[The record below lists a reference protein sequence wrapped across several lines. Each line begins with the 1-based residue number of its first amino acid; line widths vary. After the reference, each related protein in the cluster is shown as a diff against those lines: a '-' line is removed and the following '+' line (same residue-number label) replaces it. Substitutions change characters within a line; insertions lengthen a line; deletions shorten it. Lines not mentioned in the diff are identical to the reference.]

1 MLQRMDK
8 LLSGQGVAT
17 RSEAGRLCRQG
28 RVTVDGVP
36 FLNAAQKVDPDTQ
49 TIAVDGTPLNCKQNL
64 YIMLH
69 KPQGVLSA
77 SRDPH
82 APTVL
87 DLLPDHLRRRGL
99 FPAGRLDKDTTGF
112 VLITDDG
119 PLAHRL
125 LAPKSHVEKRYR
137 AKLDK
142 PWDERLPALFAAG
155 VTLEDGDTCAPSKCL
170 LLEDGDNPWAE
181 ITLTEGKYH
190 QIKRMFGVFGYN
202 ILRLHRFS
210 IGGVLLDDALK
221 EGDCRELTAKEL
233 ALLGKK

>member
-8 LLSGQGVAT
+8 LLSGQGIAT

-28 RVTVDGVP
+28 RVTVDGKP
-36 FLNAAQKVDPDTQ
+36 FLRADQKVDPDTQ
-49 TIAVDGTPLNCKQNL
+49 TVAVDGVALNCKQNL

-77 SRDPH
+77 SRDPK

-87 DLLPDHLRRRGL
+87 DLLPAHLRRRGL

-137 AKLDK
+137 AQLDK
-142 PWDERLPALFAAG
+142 PWDDRLPALFAAG
-155 VTLEDGDTCAPSKCL
+155 VTLEDGDLCAPSKCQ
-170 LLEDGDNPWAE
+170 LLEGGETPWVE
-181 ITLTEGKYH
+181 VTLTEGKDH
-190 QIKRMFGVFGYN
+190 QIKRMFGVYDYH
-202 ILRLHRFS
+202 ILRLHRFY
-210 IGGVLLDDALK
+210 IGGVVLDDALK
-221 EGDCRELTAKEL
+221 EGDCRELTAQEL
-233 ALLGKK
+233 ALLVKK